1 MSLSQDQLLAILD
14 AQLTQDERA
23 RADVY
28 VKSGIVGAGTAFQV
42 PRLTI
47 PVPSDAL
54 IAFVD
59 RQPAA
64 NWGHECR
71 YVLVIRDTGDVQ
83 SFEARFP
90 PWGDGGKSEWKKRGA
105 V

>member
-1 MSLSQDQLLAILD
+1 MSLSQDQLLAILE
-14 AQLTQDERA
+14 AQLTHDERA
-23 RADVY
+23 RAYVY
-28 VKSGIVGAGTAFQV
+28 VKSGIVGAGTVFQV

-47 PVPSDAL
+47 PVHSEAL
-54 IAFVD
+54 IAIVD

-64 NWGHECR
+64 KWGQECR
-71 YVLVIRDTGDVQ
+71 YVLVTRENGDVQ

>member
-1 MSLSQDQLLAILD
+1 MTLSQDQLLATLE

-28 VKSGIVGAGTAFQV
+28 VKSGIVGAGTMFQV

-47 PVPSDAL
+47 SVPSNAL
-54 IAFVD
+54 IAFID

-71 YVLVIRDTGDVQ
+71 YVLVMQDTGDVQ
-83 SFEARFP
+83 SFEGRFP
-90 PWGDGGKSEWKKRGA
+90 PWGDGGKSEWKKLGGA
-105 V
+105 